1 MISHPNSVGVGEPL
15 NGGTSSDV
23 STATGHAAP
32 ATTSTTTSTPISAP
46 TSALL
51 SVRDLCVNYGG
62 IQALQ
67 GISFDVHEGEVV
79 SLIGANGAGKST
91 TLRAISRIV
100 KARSG
105 SITYAG
111 NDLLAMRP
119 EQVVRA
125 GIAHSPEGRRVLTR
139 LSVEDNLELGAYVR
153 SDTAAIKM
161 DLEEQFT
168 LFPRLRERRSQLS
181 GTLSGGEQQMLA
193 IARALM
199 SRPKLLL
206 LDEPS
211 LGLAPIIVLEI
222 FSIID
227 DLREKGVTV
236 LLIEQ
241 NANFALTHSDRA
253 YVLETGRVL
262 LQGPAAELREDERV
276 REAYLG

>member
-1 MISHPNSVGVGEPL
+1 MSTSML
-15 NGGTSSDV
+15 SQTSS
-23 STATGHAAP
+23 TADNSAV
-32 ATTSTTTSTPISAP
+32 TP
-46 TSALL
+46 LL
-51 SVRDLCVNYGG
+51 EVRDLQVNYGG

-67 GISFDVHEGEVV
+67 GVSFHVNPGEVV

-100 KARSG
+100 KARGG
-105 SITYAG
+105 SIAYDG
-111 NDLLAMRP
+111 RDLLSMRP
-119 EQVVRA
+119 EEVVRA

-139 LSVEDNLELGAYVR
+139 LSVEDNLELGAYIRKDNEV
-153 SDTAAIKM
+153 AADI
-161 DLEEQFT
+161 EEQFR
-168 LFPRLRERRSQLS
+168 LFPRLQERRAQLS

-227 DLREKGVTV
+227 DLRARGVTI

-241 NANFALTHSDRA
+241 NANLALAHSDRG
-253 YVLETGRVL
+253 YVLETGKVL
-262 LQGPAAELREDERV
+262 LSGPAAELREDERV
-276 REAYLG
+276 KEAYLG

>member
-1 MISHPNSVGVGEPL
+1 M
-15 NGGTSSDV
+15 SSAKL
-23 STATGHAAP
+23 SQ
-32 ATTSTTTSTPISAP
+32 TTTAAD
-46 TSALL
+46 TSAVTPLL
-51 SVRDLCVNYGG
+51 DVRDLQVNYGG

-67 GISFDVHEGEVV
+67 GVSFHVNPGEVV

-100 KARSG
+100 KARGG
-105 SITYAG
+105 SIAYDG
-111 NDLLAMRP
+111 RDLLSMRP
-119 EQVVRA
+119 EEVVRA

-139 LSVEDNLELGAYVR
+139 LSVEDNLELGAYIRKDNEV
-153 SDTAAIKM
+153 AADI
-161 DLEEQFT
+161 EEQFR
-168 LFPRLRERRSQLS
+168 LFPRLQERRAQLS

-227 DLREKGVTV
+227 DLRARGVTI

-241 NANFALTHSDRA
+241 NANLALAHSDRA
-253 YVLETGRVL
+253 YVLETGKVL
-262 LQGPAAELREDERV
+262 LSGPAAELREDERV
-276 REAYLG
+276 KAAYLG

>member
-1 MISHPNSVGVGEPL
+1 MNTTTVP
-15 NGGTSSDV
+15 
-23 STATGHAAP
+23 STQAATAAAP
-32 ATTSTTTSTPISAP
+32 S
-46 TSALL
+46 SALL
-51 SVRDLCVNYGG
+51 EVRDLQVNYGG

-67 GISFDVHEGEVV
+67 GVSFHVNAGEVV

-100 KARSG
+100 KARGG
-105 SITYAG
+105 SINYDG
-111 NDLLAMRP
+111 RDLLSMRP
-119 EQVVRA
+119 EEVVRA

-139 LSVEDNLELGAYVR
+139 LSVEDNLELGAYIRKDNEV
-153 SDTAAIKM
+153 AADI
-161 DLEEQFT
+161 EEQFR
-168 LFPRLRERRSQLS
+168 LFPRLQERRSQLS

-227 DLREKGVTV
+227 DLRARGVTI

-241 NANFALTHSDRA
+241 NANLALAHSDRA
-253 YVLETGRVL
+253 YVLETGKVL
-262 LQGPAAELREDERV
+262 LSGPAAELREDERV
-276 REAYLG
+276 KEAYLG

>member
-1 MISHPNSVGVGEPL
+1 MSNATL
-15 NGGTSSDV
+15 
-23 STATGHAAP
+23 STAAP
-32 ATTSTTTSTPISAP
+32 ATSGSVVTP
-46 TSALL
+46 LL
-51 SVRDLCVNYGG
+51 DVRDLQVNYGG

-67 GISFDVHEGEVV
+67 GVSFHVNAGEVV

-91 TLRAISRIV
+91 ALRAISRIV
-100 KARSG
+100 KARGG
-105 SITYAG
+105 SINYDG
-111 NDLLAMRP
+111 CDLLSMRP
-119 EQVVRA
+119 EEVVRA

-139 LSVEDNLELGAYVR
+139 LSVEDNLELGAYIRKDNEV
-153 SDTAAIKM
+153 AADI
-161 DLEEQFT
+161 EEKFR
-168 LFPRLRERRSQLS
+168 LFPRLQERRSQLS

-227 DLREKGVTV
+227 DLRARGVTI

-241 NANFALTHSDRA
+241 NANLALAHSDRA
-253 YVLETGRVL
+253 YVLETGKVL
-262 LQGPAAELREDERV
+262 LSGPAAELREDERV
-276 REAYLG
+276 KEAYLG